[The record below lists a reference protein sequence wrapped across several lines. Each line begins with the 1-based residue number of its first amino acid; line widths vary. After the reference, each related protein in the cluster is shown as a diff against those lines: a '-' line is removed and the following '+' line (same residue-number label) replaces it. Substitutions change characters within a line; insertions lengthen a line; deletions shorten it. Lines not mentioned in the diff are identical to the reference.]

1 MGPLRARP
9 VVDAARASKR
19 HPDGGITS
27 TVIPPHVSTDSIRT
41 ATRNASKAV
50 GSDRNGLAHVGT
62 AVDPGGGRRIVL
74 VIIGMITVG
83 SVEHQTTNLMPQRFL
98 ISTVQGRG
106 RPIEAG
112 EVWSWWRAASAGCAT
127 VLLSTLLSLSES
139 KYLAEN
145 TGADRNRH

>member
-27 TVIPPHVSTDSIRT
+27 TAIPPHVSTDSIRT
-41 ATRNASKAV
+41 ATRNA
-50 GSDRNGLAHVGT
+50 
-62 AVDPGGGRRIVL
+62 
-74 VIIGMITVG
+74 
-83 SVEHQTTNLMPQRFL
+83 TTNLMPQRFL
-98 ISTVQGRG
+98 ISTVQGCG

-112 EVWSWWRAASAGCAT
+112 DLWSWWRSASAGCAT

-139 KYLAEN
+139 KYLAEKHMSRSEPPLR
-145 TGADRNRH
+145 GA